1 MQKKLKLIVIALCFA
16 SSAFAQSTNGTV
28 VDNLGEPIV
37 GAIVT
42 VEGSNVSTT
51 TDINGNYRIA
61 APKGAKVTIA
71 YIGYQPQTVN
81 PGGTIY
87 LQKDEADDDEQQET
101 LDEQTFT
108 FTENQLGEDDDMSQN
123 VSIISSN
130 RNIYASQVGYL
141 FSPVRFRYRAFNQ
154 KYNEI
159 YINGAQ
165 MNDMESGQFRY
176 SLVGGLNQQTRGV
189 ENALPFEANN
199 FSMAGMGGSNNY
211 DFRPSHM
218 ATGSRITLSGANRNY
233 TLRGMFTH
241 NTGLMSNG
249 WAFSA
254 NVTYR
259 WAGMGTSYVKGTFYN
274 SLSYFF
280 GAEKKLNDRHS
291 LSLVTWG
298 NPTERAGQG
307 AATDESYWLANDYFY
322 NPYWGYQ
329 NGKKRNSRVISDY
342 APTVLLTWDW
352 NINDRSKLTTT
363 LTGRYSMYK
372 STKLNYNNSENPQPD
387 YWKSLPSSY
396 YDVWY
401 PEDEA
406 GRTLSGY
413 NDFYRARTYLMG
425 SEEARQINW
434 DRLYYANQMGNASG
448 RDAMYYVQ
456 ARNNNNLNLTLAST
470 LKTELNKNTNWNVGL
485 QLATN
490 KGMHYQT
497 MEDLLGANT
506 FHNINTYAL
515 GNYPSTDVRVQYD
528 LNNPNAVVKEGDRF
542 AYDYNLLVRKAQA
555 WTSLQYKKNSLAAF
569 VAGRIGGVTMQ
580 RDGKMRNG
588 VAEALGMSSY
598 GKSGTAKF
606 LEGGG
611 KAGLTYYLGAGNTIQ
626 LGAGYELKAPQAQA
640 AFVSPE
646 VSNDFVHNLKNEKVF
661 SSEVGYQ
668 FETSWMKANINGYYS
683 TIKDASEWQCFFYD
697 DIASFSYVSMT
708 GMKKEYYGLEWGLNF
723 KINSA
728 FSIKTLGTISEAKNT
743 NNADVV
749 YMNSTEGKYYGDIV
763 YNKNMREA
771 GTPLSAYNLTLSYHS
786 KGWYIDVMGN
796 YYDRIYLSYSPSN
809 RYGSTL
815 ENRQKS
821 YLNSG
826 IAAEQVFTTNEAG
839 DKVLLSDAIAQ
850 EKGKGGFMLDLSIG
864 KSIWLKKGSLSI
876 NLMLTNV
883 LNNRKMVTGGYE
895 QSRSNYSVNS
905 TTGEVGNARVYKF
918 DRNPK
923 KYYAYGIN
931 GMLNIAYKF

>member
-1 MQKKLKLIVIALCFA
+1 MQKKLIMALA
-16 SSAFAQSTNGTV
+16 ALSSVSVTFAQGDSINI
-28 VDNLGEPIV
+28 GE
-37 GAIVT
+37 
-42 VEGSNVSTT
+42 
-51 TDINGNYRIA
+51 A
-61 APKGAKVTIA
+61 A
-71 YIGYQPQTVN
+71 
-81 PGGTIY
+81 
-87 LQKDEADDDEQQET
+87 
-101 LDEQTFT
+101 FT
-108 FTENQLGEDDDMSQN
+108 FTEAQLGEDDDMSQN
-123 VSIISSN
+123 VTIVHSN
-130 RNIYASQVGYL
+130 TNVYASEVGYL
-141 FSPVRFRYRAFNQ
+141 FSPTRFRYRAFNQ
-154 KYNEI
+154 KYNSVF
-159 YINGAQ
+159 INGAPQ
-165 MNDMESGQFRY
+165 NDMESGQFRF
-176 SLVGGLNQQTRGV
+176 STVGGLNRFTRNV
-189 ENALPFEANN
+189 DYSMPFESNSFAMPD
-199 FSMAGMGGSNNY
+199 MAGSNDY
-211 DFRPSHM
+211 DFRAGSM
-218 ATGSRITLSGANRNY
+218 QTGNYLSLGAANRNY
-233 TLRGMFTH
+233 TLRGMYTYASGF
-241 NTGLMSNG
+241 NARG
-249 WAFSA
+249 WAFA
-254 NVTYR
+254 GGLTYR
-259 WAGMGTSYVKGTFYN
+259 WAERGYVEGTFYN
-274 SLSYFF
+274 ALSYFLGF
-280 GAEKKLNDRHS
+280 QKKWTNGHS
-291 LSLVTWG
+291 LSFTTWG
-298 NPTERAGQG
+298 NPTERSTQG
-307 AATDESYWLANDYFY
+307 ASTDEAYWLANDYYY

-413 NDFYRARTYLMG
+413 DDYYRARTYLMG

-796 YYDRIYLSYSPSN
+796 YYDRIYLSYSPSY

-826 IAAEQVFTTNEAG
+826 IATEQVFTTNEAG

-876 NLMLTNV
+876 NLTLTNV

-905 TTGEVGNARVYKF
+905 TTGEVGSARIYKF

>member
-1 MQKKLKLIVIALCFA
+1 MQKKLKLAVIALCYA
-16 SSAFAQSTNGTV
+16 PLVFAQN
-28 VDNLGEPIV
+28 
-37 GAIVT
+37 
-42 VEGSNVSTT
+42 
-51 TDINGNYRIA
+51 TDTG
-61 APKGAKVTIA
+61 
-71 YIGYQPQTVN
+71 QT
-81 PGGTIY
+81 
-87 LQKDEADDDEQQET
+87 E
-101 LDEQTFT
+101 EQTAAQTAIEQAFT
-108 FTENQLGEDDDMSQN
+108 FTEAQLGEDDDMSQN
-123 VSIISSN
+123 VTIVSSN
-130 RNIYASQVGYL
+130 SNVYASQVGYL

-159 YINGAQ
+159 YVNGAPL
-165 MNDMESGQFRY
+165 NDMESGQFRF

-189 ENALPFEANN
+189 ENTLPFDNN
-199 FSMAGMGGSNNY
+199 SFSMAAMGGSNNY
-211 DFRPSHM
+211 NFRPSSL
-218 ATGSRITLSGANRNY
+218 AQGQRVTITGANRNY
-233 TLRGMFTH
+233 LVRAMYTYNSGF
-241 NTGLMSNG
+241 NSKG

-254 NVTYR
+254 NLTYR
-259 WAGMGTSYVKGTFYN
+259 WANEGYVEGTFYN
-274 SLSYFF
+274 SLSYFL
-280 GAEKKLNDRHS
+280 GAEKIINDEHRV
-291 LSLVTWG
+291 SLVTWG
-298 NPTERAGQG
+298 NPTERATQG
-307 AATDESYWLANDYFY
+307 AGTDETYWLANDRYY

-796 YYDRIYLSYSPSN
+796 YYDRIYLSYSPSY

-826 IAAEQVFTTNEAG
+826 IASEQVFTTNEAG

>member
-1 MQKKLKLIVIALCFA
+1 MQKKLKLTVL
-16 SSAFAQSTNGTV
+16 AFCLA
-28 VDNLGEPIV
+28 
-37 GAIVT
+37 
-42 VEGSNVSTT
+42 STT
-51 TDINGNYRIA
+51 IA
-61 APKGAKVTIA
+61 QTTTTTNVT
-71 YIGYQPQTVN
+71 
-81 PGGTIY
+81 
-87 LQKDEADDDEQQET
+87 EEDEQAVQS
-101 LDEQTFT
+101 EQAFT
-108 FTENQLGEDDDMSQN
+108 FTEAQLGENDDMSQN
-123 VSIISSN
+123 VTIISSN
-130 RNIYASQVGYL
+130 QNVYASQVGFK

-159 YINGAQ
+159 YINGAL

-176 SLVGGLNQQTRGV
+176 ALVGGLNQQTRGV
-189 ENALPFEANN
+189 ENSLPFEFNN

-211 DFRPSHM
+211 DFRPSHQ
-218 ATGSRITLSGANRNY
+218 ATGQRVTLTGANRNY
-233 TLRGMFTH
+233 TVRAMYTYNSGLRPD
-241 NTGLMSNG
+241 G
-249 WAFSA
+249 WSYSA
-254 NVTYR
+254 NITYR
-259 WAGMGTSYVKGTFYN
+259 WANMATSNVQGTFYN
-274 SLSYFF
+274 SLSYYF
-280 GAEKKLNDRHS
+280 GVEKKLGDNHS
-291 LSLVTWG
+291 LSIVTWG

-307 AATDESYWLANDYFY
+307 ASTDESYWLANDRHY

-329 NGKKRNSRVISDY
+329 NGQKRNSRIVNDF
-342 APTVLLTWDW
+342 APTVLMTWDW
-352 NINDRSKLTTT
+352 DINQQTKLTTT
-363 LTGRYSMYK
+363 LTGRYSLYK

-413 NDFYRARTYLMG
+413 DDYYRARTYLMG

-506 FHNINTYAL
+506 FRNINTYAL

-796 YYDRIYLSYSPSN
+796 YYDRIYLSYSPSY

-876 NLMLTNV
+876 NLTLTNV

-905 TTGEVGNARVYKF
+905 TTGEVGSARIYKF